1 MDAGHMARY
10 LESRASCPVYGNT
23 QTKYYALG
31 DDCFPDM
38 LEALEQADREGRRI
52 AAICAAPG
60 VVLGRHGLLKGR
72 TATCFPGFEK
82 EFQDGCYT
90 HQGVVTDGNLTTAR
104 GLGFAVDLGLT
115 LVELLLGSE
124 AAEDTRR
131 RIQYT

>member
-1 MDAGHMARY
+1 M
-10 LESRASCPVYGNT
+10 
-23 QTKYYALG
+23 
-31 DDCFPDM
+31 
-38 LEALEQADREGRRI
+38 EQADREGRRI

-82 EFQDGCYT
+82 EFGDGRYT

-104 GLGFAVDLGLT
+104 GLGFAVDLGLE

-124 AAEDTRR
+124 AAEETRR
-131 RIQYT
+131 RIQYR